1 MKRAL
6 KPLREKCYIYA
17 IVFSTIA
24 IGAYIAET
32 VVGKNK
38 TNHFTS
44 IFFVSIAS
52 IIWILF
58 FTAIGIKTICKH
70 RGKKVLGI
78 VESELRTFNW
88 LSTTDANTNRRYVI
102 KYQNKK
108 LKTPVYPR
116 QIDCP
121 KLFDKCLVYIWGP
134 LKYTDFEEKVDE

>member
-78 VESELRTFNW
+78 VEKRH
-88 LSTTDANTNRRYVI
+88 
-102 KYQNKK
+102 
-108 LKTPVYPR
+108 KTLFFYLEKNFR
-116 QIDCP
+116 NIP
-121 KLFDKCLVYIWGP
+121 KLCLTFRNTWYI
-134 LKYTDFEEKVDE
+134 L